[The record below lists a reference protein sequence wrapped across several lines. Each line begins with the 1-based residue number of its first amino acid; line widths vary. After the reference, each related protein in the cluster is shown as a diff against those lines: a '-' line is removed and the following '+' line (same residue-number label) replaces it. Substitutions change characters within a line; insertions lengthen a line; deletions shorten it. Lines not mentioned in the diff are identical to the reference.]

1 MNEKFRVLEA
11 KGVSQQRQP
20 PDTSLVLPRQFC
32 PGTTAGCALCQG
44 FPSAQDTQ
52 DNSRQKQTAWSCVCN
67 ASPLPA
73 STGSQRRGPRKLLSV
88 LSKQLLIPHQN
99 SATTNHE
106 RSSKA
111 LPQTKTR
118 HSLPNSVHSLPSHL
132 FLSIWVVFQV
142 LCCVHSAL
150 RVTPSAASRLHSP
163 LSRPKLSCSRAA
175 NHS

>member
-52 DNSRQKQTAWSCVCN
+52 DNSRQKQTAWSCVYN
-67 ASPLPA
+67 GSPLPA
-73 STGSQRRGPRKLLSV
+73 SAGSQRKGPRKLLSV
-88 LSKQLLIPHQN
+88 LSKQPLIPHQN
-99 SATTNHE
+99 SATTNYE

-111 LPQTKTR
+111 LPQTKT
-118 HSLPNSVHSLPSHL
+118 
-132 FLSIWVVFQV
+132 
-142 LCCVHSAL
+142 
-150 RVTPSAASRLHSP
+150 
-163 LSRPKLSCSRAA
+163 
-175 NHS
+175 